1 MMSTT
6 IAPVT
11 APAILPPV
19 ELLPPEEFALE
30 DGVGVEDTPEGPRI
44 EPGPASGESMKN
56 VE

>member
-11 APAILPPV
+11 PPAILPPV